1 MSTEYGIVIV
11 GGGPTGATTGVF
23 TARAGLDTFVF
34 DRGRSSIKR
43 CAHLENGWWEGVAS
57 GVDWVRREAE
67 LGEERTDQEFWIEG
81 FDEHFSENAPVGPDS
96 ERFRRVR
103 EAWVDDRLSTYFS
116 DDEIDASAKA
126 GQRVLLDHV
135 ADEVIHEGARVIET
149 DAEHESPEVRS

>member
-1 MSTEYGIVIV
+1 ML
-11 GGGPTGATTGVF
+11 F
-23 TARAGLDTFVF
+23 
-34 DRGRSSIKR
+34 RS
-43 CAHLENGWWEGVAS
+43 VVS

-67 LGEERTDQEFWIEG
+67 LGEERTDREFWIEG

-135 ADEVIHEGARVIET
+135 ADELIHERARVIET
-149 DAEHESPEVRS
+149 DAEHESPEARS